1 MELENLFSKIE
12 VVKKDIFDYISNT
25 EHYIFNWISNEEI
38 QRFIEEYPN
47 DYEDRIYIRIINVST
62 SPTIRIYFEYHPDG
76 VEYIERSTVL
86 STFKDSTE
94 SRWLRWNGKVKEMRI
109 AEKKEEIK
117 YLKEQLEKTE
127 RELEYLKNNK

>member
-1 MELENLFSKIE
+1 MELENLLSKIE

-47 DYEDRIYIRIINVST
+47 DYEDRIYLRIINVGT
-62 SPTIRIYFEYHPDG
+62 SPTIRIYFEGHPDDI
-76 VEYIERSTVL
+76 EYIERSTVL
-86 STFKDSTE
+86 STFKDSTK

-109 AEKKEEIK
+109 AEKEDELK

-127 RELEYLKNNK
+127 NALEKLKRN